1 MNDLSYKQ
9 KEERNKYLQ
18 LIIESDSPK
27 KLIVSGPG
35 TGKTYT
41 FKELFQHS
49 GSSNNLA
56 LTFIRKLVNDLENE
70 LGSLAEVKTF
80 HAFCKKLLHEK
91 KGGFDLYPFLT
102 EIINEDSVILGY
114 QPCDFSKHFQLLNED
129 SPLIN
134 FYLDRGNYYNAV
146 CFDDSVYRVLKIS
159 ETDPN
164 FIPRYDQIVIDEYQD
179 FNPLEVAFIDELQRY
194 NSLLIAGDDDQ
205 AVYSQRNSSP
215 EFIREKYYSGDYELF
230 ELPFCSRCPRA
241 VVEATRSF
249 IDSVKKHGGLKS
261 RIDKKFLPYLEGNEE
276 TNSRYPKIVS
286 AQISNIRGV
295 SNFIK
300 SAIEKIPEREIQEAN
315 DGDYPCVLIIGKK
328 QYLNPIAKELS
339 EHYSRIDYSFSS
351 ESSYSLLDAYK
362 IISSNPE
369 SNIGWRIIASFMLDQ
384 EELES
389 VLKRTIDSTPIVN
402 LLSTDFVEQHR
413 SILELLR
420 NESLNL
426 DELNNL
432 IESIDV
438 DFNPIIEYFS
448 RVELEEESEP
458 DYSEPSIMFTSFEG
472 CKGLSAC
479 HVFIVGLN
487 RGVVPQLNEEKRISD
502 IEVSKFIVAMTRTRK
517 LLYLLSN
524 RYDYDPKKGRNNISP
539 FLSLIPNDLKI
550 MSDYIK
556 SDDISDFLD
565 KIFIY

>member
-41 FKELFQHS
+41 FKELLQNS

-114 QPCDFSKHFQLLNED
+114 RPCDFSKHFQLLDED

>member
-1 MNDLSYKQ
+1 MNDLSYKE

>member
-114 QPCDFSKHFQLLNED
+114 QPCDFSKHFQLLEED

-215 EFIREKYYSGDYELF
+215 EFIREKYYSCDYELF

-300 SAIEKIPEREIQEAN
+300 SAIEKIPDREIQEAN

-389 VLKRTIDSTPIVN
+389 VLKRTKDSTPIVN
-402 LLSTDFVEQHR
+402 LLSTYLVELHR

-432 IESIDV
+432 IENIDV

-448 RVELEEESEP
+448 SEELEEESEP

-556 SDDISDFLD
+556 SDNISDFLD
-565 KIFIY
+565 KLFND

>member
-1 MNDLSYKQ
+1 MNDLSYKE

-114 QPCDFSKHFQLLNED
+114 QPCDFSKHFQLLDED

>member
-114 QPCDFSKHFQLLNED
+114 QPCDFSKHFQLLDED

-261 RIDKKFLPYLEGNEE
+261 RIDKKLLPYLEGNEE

-300 SAIEKIPEREIQEAN
+300 SAIEKIPDREIQEAN

-389 VLKRTIDSTPIVN
+389 VLKRTKDSTPIVN
-402 LLSTDFVEQHR
+402 LLSTYLVELHR

-432 IESIDV
+432 IENIDV

-448 RVELEEESEP
+448 SEELEEESEP

-556 SDDISDFLD
+556 SDNISDFLD
-565 KIFIY
+565 KLFND

>member
-1 MNDLSYKQ
+1 
-9 KEERNKYLQ
+9 
-18 LIIESDSPK
+18 
-27 KLIVSGPG
+27 
-35 TGKTYT
+35 
-41 FKELFQHS
+41 
-49 GSSNNLA
+49 
-56 LTFIRKLVNDLENE
+56 
-70 LGSLAEVKTF
+70 
-80 HAFCKKLLHEK
+80 
-91 KGGFDLYPFLT
+91 
-102 EIINEDSVILGY
+102 
-114 QPCDFSKHFQLLNED
+114 
-129 SPLIN
+129 
-134 FYLDRGNYYNAV
+134 
-146 CFDDSVYRVLKIS
+146 
-159 ETDPN
+159 
-164 FIPRYDQIVIDEYQD
+164 
-179 FNPLEVAFIDELQRY
+179 
-194 NSLLIAGDDDQ
+194 
-205 AVYSQRNSSP
+205 
-215 EFIREKYYSGDYELF
+215 
-230 ELPFCSRCPRA
+230 